1 MTKPD
6 AADVVGKK
14 VLVVDDEKF
23 VRELIKIKLG
33 RSGLVVFEAANGL
46 EAIEIAQTQKP
57 DMILLDVMMPKMN
70 GFEAC
75 EKLKTNPS
83 TARIPIV
90 MLTARGE
97 PANHEKGIS
106 LGATDY
112 MSKPFSPQKLAELVI
127 EILARA
133 SSITSEQGKREGEA
147 P

>member
-1 MTKPD
+1 MTD
-6 AADVVGKK
+6 AVVTPLAGKR

-33 RSGLVVFEAANGL
+33 RCGLTVIEATNGL
-46 EAIEIAQTQKP
+46 EGVEMARNLKP
-57 DMILLDVMMPKMN
+57 DLILMDVMMPKMN

-75 EKLKTNPS
+75 EKLTSTPD

-97 PANHEKGIS
+97 QMNQEKGLL
-106 LGATDY
+106 LGATGY

-127 EILARA
+127 EILQR
-133 SSITSEQGKREGEA
+133 SS
-147 P
+147 

>member
-1 MTKPD
+1 MTTPD
-6 AADVVGKK
+6 ITPVAGKK

-33 RSGLVVFEAANGL
+33 RCGLTVIEATNGV
-46 EAIEIAQTQKP
+46 EAIETARSLKP
-57 DMILLDVMMPKMN
+57 DIILMDVMMPKMN

-75 EKLKTNPS
+75 EKLKSDPE

-97 PANHEKGIS
+97 QANLEKGLA

-127 EILARA
+127 EILQR
-133 SSITSEQGKREGEA
+133 ST
-147 P
+147 

>member
-1 MTKPD
+1 MTTPD
-6 AADVVGKK
+6 GTNLAGKR

-33 RSGLVVFEAANGL
+33 RCGLTVLEATNGL
-46 EAIEIAQTQKP
+46 EAVEMARTLKP
-57 DMILLDVMMPKMN
+57 DMILMDVMMPKMN

-75 EKLKTNPS
+75 EKLKADPD
-83 TARIPIV
+83 TARIPII

-97 PANHEKGIS
+97 QANLEKGLA

-127 EILARA
+127 EILQR
-133 SSITSEQGKREGEA
+133 SS
-147 P
+147 

>member
-1 MTKPD
+1 MTTPD
-6 AADVVGKK
+6 ISRLAGKS

-33 RSGLVVFEAANGL
+33 RCGLTVIEATNGL
-46 EAIEIAQTQKP
+46 EAIETARNRKP
-57 DMILLDVMMPKMN
+57 DIILMDVMMPKMN
-70 GFEAC
+70 GFETC
-75 EKLKTNPS
+75 EKLKSDPE

-97 PANHEKGIS
+97 QANLEKGLA

-127 EILARA
+127 EILQR
-133 SSITSEQGKREGEA
+133 SS
-147 P
+147 

>member
-1 MTKPD
+1 MTTPD
-6 AADVVGKK
+6 MAKVAGKK

-33 RSGLVVFEAANGL
+33 RCGLAVLEATNGL
-46 EAIEIAQTQKP
+46 EAIEMARSLKP
-57 DMILLDVMMPKMN
+57 DIILMDVMMPKMN

-75 EKLKTNPS
+75 EKLTSHPD

-97 PANHEKGIS
+97 QTNLEKGLS

-127 EILARA
+127 QILTR
-133 SSITSEQGKREGEA
+133 SL
-147 P
+147 

>member
-1 MTKPD
+1 MTTPD
-6 AADVVGKK
+6 GTNLTGKR

-33 RSGLVVFEAANGL
+33 RSGLIVTEATNGL
-46 EAIEIAQTQKP
+46 EAVEMARRLKP
-57 DMILLDVMMPKMN
+57 DIILMDVMMPKMN

-75 EKLKTNPS
+75 EKLKSLPE
-83 TARIPIV
+83 TAGIPIV

-97 PANHEKGIS
+97 QANLEKGLA

-127 EILARA
+127 EILTR
-133 SSITSEQGKREGEA
+133 SL
-147 P
+147 

>member
-75 EKLKTNPS
+75 EKLKTNPT

-127 EILARA
+127 EIIKRN
-133 SSITSEQGKREGEA
+133 SSISSEPGEGEA

>member
-1 MTKPD
+1 MTAPD
-6 AADVVGKK
+6 MAAVAGKR

-33 RSGLVVFEAANGL
+33 RCGLAVIEATNGQ
-46 EAIEIAQTQKP
+46 EAVEMAQTQKP
-57 DMILLDVMMPKMN
+57 DIILMDVMMPKMN

-75 EKLKTNPS
+75 EKLKSHPD

-97 PANHEKGIS
+97 RSNQEKGLAI
-106 LGATDY
+106 GAADY

-127 EILARA
+127 EILQRPA
-133 SSITSEQGKREGEA
+133 
-147 P
+147 

>member
-1 MTKPD
+1 MTQPE
-6 AADVVGKK
+6 AAEVAGKR

-23 VRELIKIKLG
+23 VRELIKIKLS
-33 RSGLVVFEAANGL
+33 RSGLVVLEAANGL
-46 EAIEIAQTQKP
+46 EAVEMAHTQRP

-75 EKLKTNPS
+75 EKLKTDPA

-97 PANHEKGIS
+97 QANHEKGIS

-133 SSITSEQGKREGEA
+133 SSIPSKQSEREGEA

>member
-1 MTKPD
+1 MTTPD
-6 AADVVGKK
+6 MAKVAGKK

-33 RSGLVVFEAANGL
+33 RCGLAVIEATNGV
-46 EAIEIAQTQKP
+46 EAIETARSVKP
-57 DMILLDVMMPKMN
+57 DIILMDVMMPKMN

-75 EKLKTNPS
+75 EKLKSDPD

-97 PANHEKGIS
+97 QANLEKGLS

-127 EILARA
+127 EILQR
-133 SSITSEQGKREGEA
+133 SS
-147 P
+147 

>member
-1 MTKPD
+1 MTTPD
-6 AADVVGKK
+6 DTNLTGKK

-33 RSGLVVFEAANGL
+33 RCGLTVIEATNGL
-46 EAIEIAQTQKP
+46 DAVEMAQSLKP
-57 DMILLDVMMPKMN
+57 DMILMDVMMPKMN

-75 EKLKTNPS
+75 EKLKSNPD

-97 PANHEKGIS
+97 QTNLEKGLA

-127 EILARA
+127 EILSR
-133 SSITSEQGKREGEA
+133 SS
-147 P
+147 

>member
-1 MTKPD
+1 MTTPD
-6 AADVVGKK
+6 STNLTGKK

-33 RSGLVVFEAANGL
+33 RSGLAVTETTNGL
-46 EAIEIAQTQKP
+46 EAVEMAQSLKP
-57 DMILLDVMMPKMN
+57 DIILMDVMMPKMN

-75 EKLKTNPS
+75 EKLKS
-83 TARIPIV
+83 MLATAGIPIV

-97 PANHEKGIS
+97 QTNLEKGLS

-127 EILARA
+127 AILQR
-133 SSITSEQGKREGEA
+133 SS
-147 P
+147 

>member
-1 MTKPD
+1 MTAPD
-6 AADVVGKK
+6 MTQQAGKR

-33 RSGLVVFEAANGL
+33 RCGLIVTEATNGL
-46 EAIEIAQTQKP
+46 EGVEMAQSLKP
-57 DMILLDVMMPKMN
+57 DIILMDVMMPKMN

-75 EKLKTNPS
+75 EKLKSNPD

-97 PANHEKGIS
+97 QMNLEKGLS
-106 LGATDY
+106 LGAADY

-127 EILARA
+127 EILQR
-133 SSITSEQGKREGEA
+133 SS
-147 P
+147 

>member
-1 MTKPD
+1 MTTPD
-6 AADVVGKK
+6 MAKVAGKK

-33 RSGLVVFEAANGL
+33 RCGLAVLEATNGL
-46 EAIEIAQTQKP
+46 EAIEMARSLKP
-57 DMILLDVMMPKMN
+57 DIILMDVMMPKMN

-75 EKLKTNPS
+75 EKLTSHPD

-97 PANHEKGIS
+97 QTNLEKGLS

-127 EILARA
+127 NILQR
-133 SSITSEQGKREGEA
+133 SS
-147 P
+147 

>member
-1 MTKPD
+1 MTTPD
-6 AADVVGKK
+6 VTNVTGKK

-33 RSGLVVFEAANGL
+33 RCGLTVTEATNGL
-46 EAIEIAQTQKP
+46 EAVEMAPRLKP
-57 DMILLDVMMPKMN
+57 DIILMDVMMPKMN

-75 EKLKTNPS
+75 EKLKSMPE

-97 PANHEKGIS
+97 QMNLEKGLS

-127 EILARA
+127 EILQR
-133 SSITSEQGKREGEA
+133 SS
-147 P
+147 

>member
-1 MTKPD
+1 MTTPEG
-6 AADVVGKK
+6 AEVAGKK

-33 RSGLVVFEAANGL
+33 RCGLAVLEASNGL
-46 EAIEIAQTQKP
+46 EAIEMARTQRP

-75 EKLKTNPS
+75 EKLKANPM

-97 PANHEKGIS
+97 QANHEKGIS
-106 LGATDY
+106 LGAMDY
-112 MSKPFSPQKLAELVI
+112 MSKPFSPQKLAELVM
-127 EILARA
+127 EILARS
-133 SSITSEQGKREGEA
+133 SSISSEPGKQERKA

>member
-1 MTKPD
+1 MTD
-6 AADVVGKK
+6 AVVTPLAGKR

-33 RSGLVVFEAANGL
+33 RCGLTVIEATNG
-46 EAIEIAQTQKP
+46 IEGVEMARNLKP
-57 DMILLDVMMPKMN
+57 DLILMDVMMPKMN

-75 EKLKTNPS
+75 EKLTSMPD

-97 PANHEKGIS
+97 QMNHEKGLS
-106 LGATDY
+106 LGATGY

-127 EILARA
+127 EILQR
-133 SSITSEQGKREGEA
+133 SS
-147 P
+147 

>member
-1 MTKPD
+1 MTTPD
-6 AADVVGKK
+6 ITPVAGKS

-33 RSGLVVFEAANGL
+33 RCGLTVIEATNGA
-46 EAIEIAQTQKP
+46 EAIETARRLKP
-57 DMILLDVMMPKMN
+57 DIILMDVMMPKMN

-75 EKLKTNPS
+75 EKLKSDPD

-97 PANHEKGIS
+97 QANLEKGLS
-106 LGATDY
+106 LGAADY

-127 EILARA
+127 EILTR
-133 SSITSEQGKREGEA
+133 SS
-147 P
+147 

>member
-1 MTKPD
+1 MTTPD
-6 AADVVGKK
+6 MAKVAGKK

-33 RSGLVVFEAANGL
+33 RCGLAVLEATNGL
-46 EAIEIAQTQKP
+46 EAIEMARSLKP
-57 DMILLDVMMPKMN
+57 DIILMDVMMPKMN

-75 EKLKTNPS
+75 EKLTSHPD

-97 PANHEKGIS
+97 QTNLEKGLS

-127 EILARA
+127 DILQR
-133 SSITSEQGKREGEA
+133 SS
-147 P
+147 

>member
-1 MTKPD
+1 MPD
-6 AADVVGKK
+6 MAKVAGKK

-33 RSGLVVFEAANGL
+33 RCGLTVIEATNGL
-46 EAIEIAQTQKP
+46 EAIETARNQKP
-57 DMILLDVMMPKMN
+57 DIILMDVMMPKMN

-75 EKLKTNPS
+75 EKLKSNPD

-97 PANHEKGIS
+97 QANLEKGLA

-127 EILARA
+127 EILTR
-133 SSITSEQGKREGEA
+133 SS
-147 P
+147 

>member
-1 MTKPD
+1 MTTPD
-6 AADVVGKK
+6 ISRLAGKR
-14 VLVVDDEKF
+14 VLVVDNENF

-33 RSGLVVFEAANGL
+33 RCGLTVFEATNGL
-46 EAIEIAQTQKP
+46 EAVEMARTLKP
-57 DMILLDVMMPKMN
+57 DMILMDVMMPKMN

-75 EKLKTNPS
+75 EKLKANPD

-97 PANHEKGIS
+97 QTNLEKGLA

-127 EILARA
+127 EILHRA
-133 SSITSEQGKREGEA
+133 S
-147 P
+147 

>member
-1 MTKPD
+1 MTPTD
-6 AADVVGKK
+6 ISRLAGKR
-14 VLVVDDEKF
+14 VLVVDNENF

-33 RSGLVVFEAANGL
+33 RCGLTVLEATNGL
-46 EAIEIAQTQKP
+46 EAVEMARTLKP
-57 DMILLDVMMPKMN
+57 DMILMDVMMPKMN

-75 EKLKTNPS
+75 EKLKADPD

-97 PANHEKGIS
+97 QTSLEEGLA

-127 EILARA
+127 EILHRA
-133 SSITSEQGKREGEA
+133 S
-147 P
+147 